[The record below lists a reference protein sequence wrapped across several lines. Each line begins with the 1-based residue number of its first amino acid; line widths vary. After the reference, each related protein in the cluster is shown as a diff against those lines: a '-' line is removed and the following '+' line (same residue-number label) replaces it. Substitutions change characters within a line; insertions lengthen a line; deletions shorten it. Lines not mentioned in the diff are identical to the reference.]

1 MKHLLIFSNNSELG
15 KAALACSLADTAA
28 RKYEKKTAIIDTNP
42 RQDVSSWAKIYE
54 QQMNTDLVVEPGH
67 ISCVPEYLSRIK
79 KERVR
84 PDWILISARTSEKFS
99 LAVAAAKAV
108 DLVLIPYYPTL
119 SDLWAIDAPIKAA
132 SKAETR
138 AMIVLNAKQG
148 GNLWRKDAEDYLSKL
163 LESHPNVQK
172 APTELENH
180 EDFVHLLAY
189 GKGSQESDKSSKIE
203 TATQEIRCLYQ
214 YIDEYIGEKM

>member
-1 MKHLLIFSNNSELG
+1 MKHLLIFSNKSKSG
-15 KAALACSLADTAA
+15 KAALACSLADTAT
-28 RKYEKKTAIIDTNP
+28 REYEKKTAIIDTNP
-42 RQDVSSWAKIYE
+42 RRDASHWAKIYE

-67 ISCVPEYLSRIK
+67 ISCVPEYLRRIGEQK
-79 KERVR
+79 TQ

-108 DLVLIPYYPTL
+108 DLVLIPYHPTL

-132 SKAETR
+132 SKAETP

-180 EDFVHLLAY
+180 EDFVRLLVQ
-189 GKGSQESDKSSKIE
+189 GKDFQETDNSSKIE
-203 TATQEIRCLYQ
+203 EATQEIRDLCQ
-214 YIDEYIGEKM
+214 CINGYIG